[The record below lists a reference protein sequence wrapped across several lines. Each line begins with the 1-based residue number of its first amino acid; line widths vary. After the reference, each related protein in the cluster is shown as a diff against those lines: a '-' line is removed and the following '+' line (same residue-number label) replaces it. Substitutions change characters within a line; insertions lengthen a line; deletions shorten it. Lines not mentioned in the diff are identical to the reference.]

1 MNESSCIDSPLRGRA
16 MPKSYSG
23 DLRERVIEAVEGGAS
38 RRETAERFEVS
49 VSSAV
54 KWLQRW
60 HESKSAVPKPR
71 GGSVSP
77 LEEFA
82 EQVLDLIAQ
91 QPDLTLVETVAELR
105 KRRIRTSRSSLWRF
119 LDRHG
124 ITLKK
129 SLQAAER
136 QRADV
141 ARARRRWIREQ
152 GMLDPAR
159 LVFIDET
166 AVSTNLVRVRGRGPS
181 GDRVIGTVPLG
192 AWETITFV
200 AALRHN
206 KMTAPM
212 MVEGAMTGEMFLAYI
227 EQCLVPTLRRNDIV
241 VMDNCRVHMGP
252 AIREAIARDAALPA
266 EILARPQSN
275 RTTLQQIQGIP
286 PQGRGANCSG
296 PHSSNSL
303 IRPTA
308 RSVRMCQLF
317 QACRLC
323 FNIIG
328 IRFSTME
335 TMNPTGIG
343 PVKLRSLASR
353 RALVPLN
360 FALGTSAAIVRT
372 APLLL
377 VDLVTD

>member
-1 MNESSCIDSPLRGRA
+1 

-60 HESKSAVPKPR
+60 HESKSAAPKPR
-71 GGSVSP
+71 GGSISP

-82 EQVLDLIAQ
+82 EQILDLIAQ

-141 ARARRRWIREQ
+141 ARARRRWIRGQ

-166 AVSTNLVRVRGRGPS
+166 AVSTNLARVRGRAPR

-192 AWETITFV
+192 TWKTITFV
-200 AALRHN
+200 AALRHD

-212 MVEGAMTGEMFLAYI
+212 VVEGAMTGEMFLAYI

-241 VMDNCRVHMGP
+241 VMDNCCVHTGP
-252 AIREAIARDAALPA
+252 AIRLAIDKAHATLRYLPKYSPDLNPIELPYSKFKTFLRKVAARTVPRLTRA
-266 EILARPQSN
+266 IRSF
-275 RTTLQQIQGIP
+275 IP
-286 PQGRGANCSG
+286 RISPRECANYFRHAG
-296 PHSSNSL
+296 Y
-303 IRPTA
+303 
-308 RSVRMCQLF
+308 
-317 QACRLC
+317 
-323 FNIIG
+323 
-328 IRFSTME
+328 
-335 TMNPTGIG
+335 
-343 PVKLRSLASR
+343 AS
-353 RALVPLN
+353 
-360 FALGTSAAIVRT
+360 I
-372 APLLL
+372 
-377 VDLVTD
+377 